1 MKATYIKPILLA
13 LALGLPGVDADIAT
27 GDQLASTSASSD
39 DRAVFASAK
48 PATGEEINWQVLSGG
63 GTDGSSTQFKLKGTL
78 GQTAVGFC
86 SGPDNG
92 LNQGYWQVF
101 VSGGGCCRGMRGNAN
116 NDPDDKVNISDVS
129 YLLAFL
135 FGIPTGPAPVCWEE
149 ANANGDPDE
158 KVNVSDVSYLLAYLF
173 GIPTGPEP
181 KPCP

>member
-1 MKATYIKPILLA
+1 MKTKTLGCLCGLIAA
-13 LALGLPGVDADIAT
+13 LVLMLLPGEIISNVENSDLEAAAT
-27 GDQLASTSASSD
+27 E
-39 DRAVFASAK
+39 
-48 PATGEEINWQVLSGG
+48 PATDEEINWQVLSGG
-63 GTDGSSTQFKLKGTL
+63 GTDGSSTNFQLKGTL

-92 LNQGYWQVF
+92 LNQGFWQVF
-101 VSGGGCCRGMRGNAN
+101 VGIEGCCRGIRGNAN

-129 YLLAFL
+129 FLLAYL